1 MDFLFVIFV
10 FFVATNHLSL
20 PSMKFILTNRNR
32 INLPPDHCLLTFDDG
47 PAGSVTDEL
56 LAVLR
61 EFKVRACF
69 CLIGSLVLNQPQRVK
84 SIADDGHVLVNH
96 TYHHRFAN
104 LLSLDRLEKDL
115 ALCDAAV
122 AEAIEGPK
130 VPLLWFRP
138 PFGLVTESV
147 RVVAKTRRILPITH
161 FAFDTLFRTDRAV
174 SAERSIVQD
183 AKRHRGGIF
192 VLHDGLFQSHVSGA
206 ESSSNRTWIPRA
218 VRRILEEL
226 SGCGFEFPEPEKILR
241 DILI

>member
-10 FFVATNHLSL
+10 FFVTRNHLSS
-20 PSMKFILTNRNR
+20 PSMKFILTNRYR

-47 PAGSVTDEL
+47 PAGGVTDEL
-56 LAVLR
+56 LAVLC

-69 CLIGSLVLNQPQRVK
+69 CLIGSLVLNRPKQVK
-84 SIADDGHVLVNH
+84 RIADEGHVLVNH

-115 ALCDAAV
+115 VLCDAAV
-122 AEAIEGPK
+122 AEAIGGPR

-138 PFGLVTESV
+138 PFGLVTEAV
-147 RVVAKTRRILPITH
+147 RIAAKTRRILPITH

-174 SAERSIVQD
+174 SATRSIVQD
-183 AKRHRGGIF
+183 AKRHRGGIY
-192 VLHDGLFQSHVSGA
+192 VLHDGLFQSHVAQA
-206 ESSSNRTWIPRA
+206 ESSNRIWIPRV

-226 SGCGFEFPEPEKILR
+226 LGCGFMFPKPAEVLSKIV
-241 DILI
+241 I